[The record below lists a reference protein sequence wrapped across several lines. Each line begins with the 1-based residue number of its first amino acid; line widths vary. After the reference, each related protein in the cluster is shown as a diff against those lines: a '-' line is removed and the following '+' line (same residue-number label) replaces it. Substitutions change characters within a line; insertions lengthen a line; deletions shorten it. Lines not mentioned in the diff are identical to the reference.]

1 MWVKVGDLKTASVKE
16 NLPPPPAVYIM
27 NAALLRVSLVKSRL
41 SIVSPVKTNL
51 KEENENARSFGLN

>member
-16 NLPPPPAVYIM
+16 NLPPPAVYIM
-27 NAALLRVSLVKSRL
+27 NAALLRASLVKSRL